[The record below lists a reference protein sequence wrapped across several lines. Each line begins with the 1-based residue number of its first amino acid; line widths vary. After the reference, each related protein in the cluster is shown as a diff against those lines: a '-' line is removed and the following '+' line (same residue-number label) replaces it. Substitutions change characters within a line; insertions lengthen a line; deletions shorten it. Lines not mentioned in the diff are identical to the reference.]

1 MGSVHIFIFLWHS
14 FECQRKVSPRMEGVC
29 GYASRYVIDHHS
41 GRNFTVLLEQ
51 GIEAV
56 MVKDDAI
63 LRKQATEKGW

>member
-14 FECQRKVSPRMEGVC
+14 FECQR
-29 GYASRYVIDHHS
+29 RYLPEWKEYVVMQADMSSTITQVETLQS
-41 GRNFTVLLEQ
+41 YLEQ